1 MSGTAFKLVGGHL
14 ALDLVNTVE
23 WRLDRTRA
31 IDDLTGYDVLL
42 RWALQTTVLDTETAT
57 RLDQMATA
65 QPRKA
70 AAEHR
75 RVLQLRETAYAALV
89 EQSGD
94 AVAELAAYHRDAL
107 AHAVL
112 APSQTVWAWTEE
124 PVALRTPADRLA
136 RATVEL
142 LTSSHLTLLGQCQDD
157 ACGWVFLDTS
167 PRRNRRWCSATDCGT
182 RNRARRYY
190 AQHKAT

>member
-14 ALDLVNTVE
+14 ALDLINTVE

-31 IDDLTGYDVLL
+31 VDDLTAYDMLL
-42 RWALQTTVLDTETAT
+42 RWAVQTTLLDTDTAT

-75 RVLQLRETAYAALV
+75 RVVQLRETAYAALV

-94 AVAELAAYHRDAL
+94 AVAELPPTTET
-107 AHAVL
+107 
-112 APSQTVWAWTEE
+112 PS
-124 PVALRTPADRLA
+124 PTPYWRLPSN
-136 RATVEL
+136 R
-142 LTSSHLTLLGQCQDD
+142 GP
-157 ACGWVFLDTS
+157 G
-167 PRRNRRWCSATDCGT
+167 RRNRWPYAPRATGWPAPPSSSSLHPT
-182 RNRARRYY
+182 
-190 AQHKAT
+190 